1 MNKVINSEK
10 GFGIVGV
17 IAALLIVSIGI
28 TGFFVSAF
36 YARKKAVENYHY
48 RAAILGAA
56 AKLELIRYYNRNNQ
70 GEAFYNGIPSLTSP
84 VVLDVRN
91 GVPLEV
97 QVNVSKST
105 YGDPQVAPYAV
116 FDAIKV
122 TLTWIEESNFIFNPD
137 ASQLKTLV
145 LREDYFR
152 RTDQ

>member
-91 GVPLEV
+91 GVPLEA

-137 ASQLKTLV
+137 ASQLKTMEM
-145 LREDYFR
+145 REDYFR

>member
-1 MNKVINSEK
+1 MIKSEK
-10 GFGIVGV
+10 GFGIIGV

-36 YARKKAVENYHY
+36 YARKKAEENYHY
-48 RAAILGAA
+48 RAALLGAT

-84 VVLDVRN
+84 VVLDVKN
-91 GVPLEV
+91 GTPLEA

-105 YGDPQVAPYAV
+105 YGDPQVAPYV
-116 FDAIKV
+116 VYDAIKV
-122 TLTWIEESNFIFNPD
+122 TLTWLEDSNFIFNPN
-137 ASQLKTLV
+137 ASQMKTLV
-145 LREDYFR
+145 LREDFYR

>member
-91 GVPLEV
+91 GVPLEA